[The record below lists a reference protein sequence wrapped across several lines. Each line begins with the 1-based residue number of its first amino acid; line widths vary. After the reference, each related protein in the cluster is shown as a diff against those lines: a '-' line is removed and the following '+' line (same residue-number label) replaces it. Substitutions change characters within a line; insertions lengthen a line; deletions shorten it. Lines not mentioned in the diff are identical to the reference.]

1 MPCMTQPTLTEL
13 QKASQR
19 TALQRLEQAIGAGT
33 VKVTIGRQGGIALV
47 GWAEADRSGVSDLCA
62 YRALANSPAMRRAVL
77 RAEAM
82 NGNKLD
88 PRAIAS
94 GLHSHDGGSTWSRH

>member
-1 MPCMTQPTLTEL
+1 MPCLSQPALTEP
-13 QKASQR
+13 QKALQR
-19 TALQRLEQAIGAGT
+19 TALQRLDAAIAAGS
-33 VKVTIGRQGGIALV
+33 VKVTIGRQGGIAFT
-47 GWAEADRSGVSDLCA
+47 GWAESDRSGISDLCA
-62 YRALANSPAMRRAVL
+62 YRALSNSPAMRRAVL